1 MAVLPG
7 NATDLHA
14 GGPKQLSLASVERT
28 VKGHMPALD
37 GIRGVAILLVMVCH
51 FTRIMD
57 PNTPSQLL
65 FSKLTEAGW
74 TGVDLFFV
82 LSGFLI
88 TGILLDSKDSA
99 SYFFSFYMRRI
110 LRIFPLYYTA
120 CFVYLVAVPLVQNHL
135 GLLTSVHS
143 IASDQ
148 VWFWA
153 YSANWGQAVSGRP
166 FNALVHFWSLA
177 IEEQFYLV
185 WPLVV
190 RVTSERTFAR
200 LCIAL
205 VLVSQLLRIMLFLKG
220 FSLFV
225 IFQITVTRLDGLALG
240 ALAALAVRDERW
252 LARADSSLKYLI
264 PLPFVGLVVLGIV
277 SRGFTQING
286 PLVVLFSP
294 LLLAVMFAGILLSA
308 IVRRGSKFETL
319 LRAPW
324 LRSCGKYSYAMY
336 VFHLPM
342 MMIVEHQNK
351 YFFLRASINAIP
363 GISRILVVVGYVI
376 MSSLLTYVVARLS
389 WWALE
394 SHFIN
399 LKRHF

>member
-1 MAVLPG
+1 MAVLPE
-7 NATDLHA
+7 TVTHLDA
-14 GGPKQLSLASVERT
+14 GERQQPSLASVERA

-57 PNTPSQLL
+57 PNTPSQLF
-65 FSKLTEAGW
+65 FSNLTEAGW
-74 TGVDLFFV
+74 IGVDLFFV

-88 TGILLDSKDSA
+88 TGILLDSRDSA
-99 SYFFSFYMRRI
+99 NYFFSFYMRRI

-120 CFVYLVAVPLVQNHL
+120 CFVYLVILPLVQNHL
-135 GLLTSVHS
+135 GRLTSVHL
-143 IASDQ
+143 IPSDQ

-153 YSANWGQAVSGRP
+153 YAANWGQAVRGRP

-190 RVTSERTFAR
+190 RVTSKRTFAR
-200 LCIAL
+200 LCLAL
-205 VLVSQLLRIMLFLKG
+205 VLVSQLLRLVLYLKG

-240 ALAALAVRDERW
+240 ALTALAVRDEWW
-252 LARADSSLKYLI
+252 LARVASCLKYLI
-264 PLPFVGLVVLGIV
+264 PLPLVVLVVLGIV
-277 SRGFTQING
+277 SGGFSQTKG
-286 PLVVLFSP
+286 PLVILFSP
-294 LLLAVMFAGILLSA
+294 LLLAVMFAGILISA
-308 IVRRGSKFETL
+308 IVRRGSKLETY
-319 LRAPW
+319 LRVPW

-336 VFHLPM
+336 VFHLPL

-351 YFFLRASINAIP
+351 HYFLKAAINAIP
-363 GISRILVVVGYVI
+363 GVARILVVVGYVI
-376 MSSLLTYVVARLS
+376 VSSLLTYVVARLS